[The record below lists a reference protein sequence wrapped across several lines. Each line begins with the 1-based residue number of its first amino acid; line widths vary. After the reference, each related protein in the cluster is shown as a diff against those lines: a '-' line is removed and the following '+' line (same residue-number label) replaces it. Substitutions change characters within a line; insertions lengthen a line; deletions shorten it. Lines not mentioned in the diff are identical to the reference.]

1 MADFTTA
8 YFYGLTFDGTDY
20 SIADPVGISSFTWSD
35 GDGASNTLAAG
46 ETVGDSGSGLSVDII
61 GKFGPGF
68 FGDLAGS
75 GPYLFTN
82 DPNLP
87 LGIITADAGDL
98 EVCFLTG
105 TMIAT
110 PDGERA
116 VESLAIGDLVLTVDG
131 ETRPVRWMGVQTIS
145 RVFSD
150 PQRGRPVTI
159 RAGALGDNV
168 PHRDLHVSPDHAMF
182 VDGILAHAGALV
194 NGTSI
199 VRMADV
205 PERFT
210 YHHIELED
218 HALVLAEGAPAE
230 TFVDAVTRRRFDNFP
245 EYEALYGDEQ
255 PDMIA
260 EHDAPRALTARQVPP
275 TLRDRLAARAEAL
288 GFVEAIAA

>member
-1 MADFTTA
+1 MANFTFASIYPLGNNGGSDYFVGSPLNLSATA
-8 YFYGLTFDGTDY
+8 T
-20 SIADPVGISSFTWSD
+20 D
-35 GDGASNTLAAG
+35 GDGASTVFSIGEPIDDGLGDGNYIMAG
-46 ETVGDSGSGLSVDII
+46 HYQNGVIIFNGSLYQ
-61 GKFGPGF
+61 
-68 FGDLAGS
+68 L
-75 GPYLFTN
+75 LTN
-82 DPNLP
+82 DSYT
-87 LGIITADAGDL
+87 GGDTFTAEASDYT
-98 EVCFLTG
+98 VCFLTG

-168 PHRDLHVSPDHAMF
+168 PHRDLHVSPDHALF

-218 HALVLAEGAPAE
+218 HALVFAEGAPAE
-230 TFVDAVTRRRFDNFP
+230 TFVDAVTRRRFDNFA

-255 PDMIA
+255 PDMIV

>member
-1 MADFTTA
+1 MADFSFQYIYAVNSFGGNQYFVNNGFPNADTA
-8 YFYGLTFDGTDY
+8 TDFNPDTAFSSGETIYELSYFGSSSYLGHYQNGVVTLGPGGNYALFSNDVIPDGTVFEIQTTD
-20 SIADPVGISSFTWSD
+20 F
-35 GDGASNTLAAG
+35 
-46 ETVGDSGSGLSVDII
+46 
-61 GKFGPGF
+61 
-68 FGDLAGS
+68 
-75 GPYLFTN
+75 
-82 DPNLP
+82 
-87 LGIITADAGDL
+87 

-110 PDGERA
+110 PQGELA
-116 VESLAIGDLVLTVDG
+116 VETLAIGDLVLTADG
-131 ETRPVRWMGVQTIS
+131 STRPVRWMGRQNIVTF
-145 RVFSD
+145 FSD

-168 PHRDLHVSPDHAMF
+168 PHRDLHVSPDHALF

-230 TFVDAVTRRRFDNFP
+230 TFVDAVTRRRFDNFA
-245 EYEALYGDEQ
+245 EYQALYGDEQ
-255 PDMIA
+255 PDMIV

-275 TLRDRLAARAEAL
+275 ALRARLAARAEAA
-288 GFVEAIAA
+288 GYVEAIAA

>member
-1 MADFTTA
+1 MADFDFQYIYQLNSLGGNQYFVNNTFPVADTATDGSPDTT
-8 YFYGLTFDGTDY
+8 F
-20 SIADPVGISSFTWSD
+20 SS
-35 GDGASNTLAAG
+35 G
-46 ETVGDSGSGLSVDII
+46 DII
-61 GKFGPGF
+61 FENSAFGRSSYIGHYQNGF
-68 FGDLAGS
+68 VTQSGGNYALLSNDLIATGTVFGIQTTD
-75 GPYLFTN
+75 F
-82 DPNLP
+82 
-87 LGIITADAGDL
+87 

-110 PDGERA
+110 PEGERA
-116 VESLAIGDLVLTVDG
+116 VETLAIGDLVLTADG
-131 ETRPVRWMGVQTIS
+131 STRPVRWMGVQTIS
-145 RVFSD
+145 RIFSD

-230 TFVDAVTRRRFDNFP
+230 TFVDAVTRRRFDNFA
-245 EYEALYGDEQ
+245 EYQALYGDEQ
-255 PDMIA
+255 PDMIV
-260 EHDAPRALTARQVPP
+260 EHDAPRALTARQLSPEI
-275 TLRDRLAARAEAL
+275 RDRLAMRAEAL
-288 GFVEAIAA
+288 GFIEAIAA